1 MNSIVKQQNSGSL
14 AVVNLRED
22 SRKGAEEI
30 RQEDVSTPLLK
41 ILHQGL
47 KKFRS
52 RYLITVALQE
62 PHPACLL

>member
-1 MNSIVKQQNSGSL
+1 MNSLVEKRNSGSL

-41 ILHQGL
+41 ILHQL
-47 KKFRS
+47 SPECNERDPK
-52 RYLITVALQE
+52 
-62 PHPACLL
+62 